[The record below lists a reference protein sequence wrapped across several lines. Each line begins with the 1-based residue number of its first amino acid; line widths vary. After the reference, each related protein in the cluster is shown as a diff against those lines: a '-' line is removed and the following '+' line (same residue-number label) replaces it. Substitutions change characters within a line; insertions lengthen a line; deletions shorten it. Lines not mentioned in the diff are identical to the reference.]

1 MPQEPK
7 GEIIMMGKKEKV
19 AGWNGELFVAVVKV
33 RKGGEVEYQ
42 VICDSTDSR
51 DLENLPEVKTFQ
63 DKMEAFNYAMEL
75 ERNKNAWKS
84 LK

>member
-33 RKGGEVEYQ
+33 RQGGEVEYQ

-63 DKMEAFNYAMEL
+63 DKMEAFNL
-75 ERNKNAWKS
+75 S
-84 LK
+84 LIHI